1 MTVLTPPPGGG
12 SSTVTLFVVNPV
24 SDNPLI
30 EGRVSVGSFPAGVA
44 IHPTRKIALVTSE
57 ADDTVS
63 VIDLET
69 LAVTETIPVGRSPGE
84 GIAIHPGL
92 DLAIVANVGSNDVSV
107 IDLKSLTVTT
117 TIGVGRF
124 PIGVGIDTTRD
135 LAVVAN
141 GEDANVSIID
151 LNSLAVT
158 DTIQVGPRPAGVA
171 VNSKTGIA
179 VVANRA
185 QNTVSVIDLDAR
197 SSVATIGVEGEFPR
211 GVAINETSNIAI
223 VANANSDTVS
233 VIDLETRSFVG
244 TIDVGTGP
252 TGVAVHELT
261 NHAVVSNSGVIR
273 GSTELGALSTA
284 SILDLDGRAVVE
296 NVPVGS
302 AAFGVDVAEASQMAV
317 VANFGSND
325 VTVIRIPNPTPRVG
339 TVEPKTFPAGG
350 GDFEITIRGTGFLP
364 TSVVTL
370 NGETLPTTFI
380 SPTEL
385 QAVVSAELLDQLLQ
399 VSAITLDSSPQARFA
414 QVTPID
420 FNVEV
425 INPGPGGGVSP
436 PPADPQANQILPR
449 NSQPVLRSISP
460 TEIETGASELV
471 LEVNGN
477 NFNGLSVVDFG
488 GRPHSPEASTATSL
502 TVRIDGSELTPG
514 VTSVSVFNP
523 PPGGGTSGSNPFT
536 VTVQANPVPV
546 ITSVTPRSVP
556 AGSASVG
563 LSISG
568 SGFIP
573 DTTLSLEGRELDA
586 SITPDSV
593 GAVIPDDLVATSGT
607 LTGFLFNDTPGGGAA
622 SFSINVLN
630 EAPSITGFDP
640 TSVDVGAAFLI
651 LTVSGENF
659 APNATITVGGTRIP
673 TQFVSEAELT
683 GTVPGALLGSP
694 ADLTI
699 GVFIPPPGGGT
710 AEGGS
715 LTVQNPAPTLT
726 SLDPAT
732 ANLDTLPVR
741 VTVAGQAFL
750 PTSTVHVDGIAVD
763 TTFTSSTSLA
773 FSVAATS
780 IPDVLSVTVLTPE
793 PGGGTSDSLNF
804 TIGNPPP
811 VIASIAPTEVAADDL
826 PATITVTGT
835 GFVADSRVELNQP
848 APVSD
853 VLVRDATTLTFTVP
867 AGTAA
872 GEHDVTVLN
881 AAPGGGTSN
890 PVTLTI
896 TNPRPVLSQVLP
908 DSGKE
913 SENHAIDVFGSN
925 FIEGAEIL
933 VDGVAVPT
941 RFHSS
946 TVLSG
951 TIPPSRPG
959 PLSITVRN
967 PGADASSAL
976 DFTVT
981 FSPNPAPVIT
991 SITPDLAKVKAGE
1004 TITITGTGFI
1014 LDTELTLDGRPHPF
1028 TVVGLNTV
1036 TVVAPTLADGGHTIT
1051 ITVPPSPGGGGGSVS
1066 RTFQT
1071 GAVIS
1076 SLQITLKDV
1085 KTSQVISG
1093 ASITLAGV
1101 STTTDANGVVQ
1112 FTALPIGKPALAVT
1126 TSGYISRTFDQ
1137 HLLIGTT
1144 SIVVYLYPTSVGATD
1159 PDGDGIPDAA
1169 ETNTGIFLSVLDTG
1183 TDPNKADSDGD
1194 GLSDGVEVLR

>member
-1 MTVLTPPPGGG
+1 MRFLRAT
-12 SSTVTLFVVNPV
+12 
-24 SDNPLI
+24 
-30 EGRVSVGSFPAGVA
+30 
-44 IHPTRKIALVTSE
+44 HP
-57 ADDTVS
+57 
-63 VIDLET
+63 
-69 LAVTETIPVGRSPGE
+69 
-84 GIAIHPGL
+84 
-92 DLAIVANVGSNDVSV
+92 
-107 IDLKSLTVTT
+107 
-117 TIGVGRF
+117 
-124 PIGVGIDTTRD
+124 
-135 LAVVAN
+135 
-141 GEDANVSIID
+141 
-151 LNSLAVT
+151 
-158 DTIQVGPRPAGVA
+158 
-171 VNSKTGIA
+171 
-179 VVANRA
+179 
-185 QNTVSVIDLDAR
+185 
-197 SSVATIGVEGEFPR
+197 
-211 GVAINETSNIAI
+211 
-223 VANANSDTVS
+223 
-233 VIDLETRSFVG
+233 
-244 TIDVGTGP
+244 
-252 TGVAVHELT
+252 
-261 NHAVVSNSGVIR
+261 
-273 GSTELGALSTA
+273 
-284 SILDLDGRAVVE
+284 
-296 NVPVGS
+296 
-302 AAFGVDVAEASQMAV
+302 
-317 VANFGSND
+317 
-325 VTVIRIPNPTPRVG
+325 VIRIPNPTPRIG
-339 TVEPKTFPAGG
+339 AVEPNTFPAGG
-350 GDFEITIRGTGFLP
+350 GAFTITIRGTGFLP

-370 NGETLPTTFI
+370 NGQSLPTTFI

-385 QAVVSAELLDQLLQ
+385 QAVVSAELLDELLQ

-414 QVTPID
+414 QTTPIQ
-420 FNVEV
+420 FNIGVS
-425 INPGPGGGVSP
+425 NPGPGGGPSP
-436 PPADPQANQILPR
+436 PPSNPQANQIQPR
-449 NSQPVLRSISP
+449 NSQPILRSISP
-460 TEIETGASELV
+460 NEIETGAPDL
-471 LEVNGN
+471 LLTVNGN
-477 NFNGLSVVDFG
+477 NFNGTSVVNFG
-488 GRPHSPEASTATSL
+488 GTPHSPIASTPTSM
-502 TVRIDGSELTPG
+502 TVLIPGSDLIPG
-514 VTSVSVFNP
+514 VIPVSVFNP
-523 PPGGGTSGSNPFT
+523 PPGGGLSGSDPFT
-536 VTVQANPVPV
+536 VTEQANPVPF
-546 ITSVTPRSVP
+546 ITSVTPPSVP

-573 DTTLSLEGRELDA
+573 GTTLSLEGRELDA
-586 SITPDSV
+586 FITPDSV
-593 GAVIPDDLVATSGT
+593 SATIPDELLVTSGT
-607 LTGFLFNDTPGGGAA
+607 VTGFLFNDTPGGGAA

-630 EAPSITGFDP
+630 EEPSISGFDP
-640 TSVDVGAAFLI
+640 TSVDVGSGSLG
-651 LTVSGENF
+651 LTVSGANF

-673 TQFVSEAELT
+673 TQFVSESELT
-683 GTVPGALLGSP
+683 GIVPGALLASP

-699 GVFIPPPGGGT
+699 GVFIPPPGGGA

-715 LTVQNPAPTLT
+715 LRVQNPAPTLT

-741 VTVAGQAFL
+741 VTVAGRAFL
-750 PTSTVHVDGIAVD
+750 PTSVVHVDGIAVD

-773 FSVAATS
+773 FSVAVTS
-780 IPDVLSVTVLTPE
+780 IPGVLSVTVLTPE

-867 AGTAA
+867 AGTVA
-872 GEHDVTVLN
+872 GEHDVTVLSP
-881 AAPGGGTSN
+881 APGGGTSN
-890 PVTLTI
+890 PATLTI

-913 SENHAIDVFGSN
+913 AENHAINVFGSN
-925 FIEGAEIL
+925 FIDGAEIL

-967 PGADASSAL
+967 PGADASNAL

-991 SITPDLAKVKAGE
+991 SITPDLAKVKPGE

-1036 TVVAPTLADGGHTIT
+1036 TIVAPTLADGHHTIT
-1051 ITVPPSPGGGGGSVS
+1051 ITIPPSPGGGGGSVS

-1093 ASITLAGV
+1093 ATLTLGGV
-1101 STTTDANGVVQ
+1101 STTTDANGLVQ
-1112 FTALPIGKPALAVT
+1112 FTSLPIGKPSLEVAPA
-1126 TSGYISRTFDQ
+1126 GYISRTFDQ

-1144 SIVVYLYPTSVGATD
+1144 SIVVYLYPTTVGAVD
-1159 PDGDGIPDAA
+1159 SDSDGIPDAA
-1169 ETNTGIFLSVLDTG
+1169 ETNTGIFLSALDTG
-1183 TDPNKADSDGD
+1183 TDPNNADSDGD
-1194 GLSDGVEVLR
+1194 GLPDGVEVLR